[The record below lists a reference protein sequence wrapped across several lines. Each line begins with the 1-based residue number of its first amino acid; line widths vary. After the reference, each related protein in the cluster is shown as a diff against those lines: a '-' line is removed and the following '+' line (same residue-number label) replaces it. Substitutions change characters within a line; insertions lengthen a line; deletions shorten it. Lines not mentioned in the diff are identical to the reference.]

1 MSEPSKR
8 SPTRTASEDHNQDGN
23 EVTHS
28 QPPLKSPLMAAILS
42 SVQAAAR
49 EEVCVTVVVQ
59 VPRASGSLQLPRSSS
74 GISPGDVVM
83 GSGEFSHAL
92 IIVQWSDSQYRL
104 APSQGRLGVTY
115 AIPMVSFTG
124 IQNVCPN

>member
-1 MSEPSKR
+1 
-8 SPTRTASEDHNQDGN
+8 
-23 EVTHS
+23 
-28 QPPLKSPLMAAILS
+28 
-42 SVQAAAR
+42 
-49 EEVCVTVVVQ
+49 
-59 VPRASGSLQLPRSSS
+59 
-74 GISPGDVVM
+74 M

-104 APSQGRLGVTY
+104 APSKGRLGVTY

>member
-1 MSEPSKR
+1 
-8 SPTRTASEDHNQDGN
+8 
-23 EVTHS
+23 
-28 QPPLKSPLMAAILS
+28 MAAILS
-42 SVQAAAR
+42 LVQAAAR
-49 EEVCVTVVVQ
+49 EEVCVTVIVQ
-59 VPRASGSLQLPRSSS
+59 VPRASGSLQPPRSPS

-92 IIVQWSDSQYRL
+92 IFVQWSDSQYRL

>member
-1 MSEPSKR
+1 
-8 SPTRTASEDHNQDGN
+8 
-23 EVTHS
+23 
-28 QPPLKSPLMAAILS
+28 MAAIS
-42 SVQAAAR
+42 SLVQAAAR
-49 EEVCVTVVVQ
+49 EEVCVTVIVQ
-59 VPRASGSLQLPRSSS
+59 VPRASGSLQPPWSSAE
-74 GISPGDVVM
+74 ISPGDVVM

-92 IIVQWSDSQYRL
+92 IFIQWSDSQYRL